1 MQGLRE
7 RLGESARAFGEVF
20 RNPDLR
26 RLQLAWAG
34 SLIGNWSY
42 FVALAVY
49 AYDQGGAAAVG
60 LVGVIRML
68 PAAIASPLLAPLA
81 DRFPRKLVMVAADV
95 VRAVLMLLAALTI
108 WQGWSQWVVYTIV
121 ALSTVSGTVFRPA
134 QAALLPHLARSPGE
148 LTAANVASSTLES
161 VGAFIGPA
169 LGGVLLALTNAE
181 TVFVVNAVSFVW
193 SALLVLAVRG
203 GGRVEK
209 EEPDRAPDA
218 ADAKGGGVGA
228 GFRAIFASRDLLVL
242 SSLYTAQTLVAGALN
257 VLVVVAAL
265 ELLDVGESGVGY
277 LNGAL
282 GVGGLVGGFV
292 ALVLA
297 SRGRLAADFGL
308 GIALFGVPLALIG
321 IASSVPVAV
330 LALGLIGLGN
340 SLVDINAL
348 TIMQRTVP
356 DEVLGRVLGV
366 LEGVLLGSIGV
377 GALLAPLLIEAAG
390 IRWALVVTGLLLP
403 AVALLASAR
412 LRSIDRRSA
421 APAELQLLQ
430 GVPILAPL
438 PLATLELLAGSLV
451 AVRYP
456 AGSVVIREGEA
467 GDRFYVIDEGEVEIA
482 GVRFGRGEGFGEIA
496 LLRDVPR
503 TATVT
508 AATDV
513 TLYALER
520 DEFIAAVTGHEPAR
534 AAADAV
540 IAARFAGFGPTVS
553 RAPA

>member
-1 MQGLRE
+1 MQGLTARIA
-7 RLGESARAFGEVF
+7 ESAQSFGEVF
-20 RNPDLR
+20 RNRDLR

-49 AYDQGGAAAVG
+49 AYDQGGATAVG

-68 PAAIASPLLAPLA
+68 PAALASPFLGALA
-81 DRFPRKLVMVAADV
+81 DRYPRKIVMVAADLI
-95 VRAVLMLLAALTI
+95 RAALMVLAALTI
-108 WQGWSQWVVYTIV
+108 WQGWSQWVVYALV

-134 QAALLPHLARSPGE
+134 QAALLPHLARSPAE
-148 LTAANVASSTLES
+148 LTAANVSSSTLES
-161 VGAFIGPA
+161 VGAFVGPA
-169 LGGVLLALTNAE
+169 LGGVLLAITNAE
-181 TVFVVNAVSFVW
+181 TVFVVNGGSFLW

-203 GGRVEK
+203 VR
-209 EEPDRAPDA
+209 A
-218 ADAKGGGVGA
+218 ADAPHAEPGTSHERGSGIGE
-228 GFRAIFASRDLLVL
+228 GLRTIRQSRDLLAL

-308 GIALFGVPLALIG
+308 GVALFGLPLALLG
-321 IASSVPVAV
+321 IVSSVPMAL
-330 LALGLIGLGN
+330 LALGLVGLGN

-356 DEVLGRVLGV
+356 DDVLGRVLGL

-377 GALLAPLLIEAAG
+377 GALLAPLLIEIAG
-390 IRWALVVTGLLLP
+390 IRWALVATGALLP
-403 AVALLASAR
+403 ALAVLAARR
-412 LRSIDRRSA
+412 LRSIDSRTA

-430 GVPILAPL
+430 GVPTLAPL
-438 PLATLELLAGSLV
+438 PVATLELLAGAL
-451 AVRYP
+451 AEVRLP
-456 AGSVVIREGEA
+456 AGAVVIHEGES
-467 GDRFYVIDEGEVEIA
+467 GDRFYVVDEGEVEIE
-482 GVRFGRGEGFGEIA
+482 GKRFGHGEGFGEIA

-513 TLYALER
+513 KLWALER
-520 DEFIAAVTGHEPAR
+520 DEFIAAVTGHEPAS

-540 IAARFAGFGPTVS
+540 IAARLGTFGATVA
-553 RAPA
+553 RTPG

>member
-68 PAAIASPLLAPLA
+68 PAAIASPFLAPLA
-81 DRFPRKLVMVAADV
+81 DRFPRKLVMVVADV

-161 VGAFIGPA
+161 VGAFVGPA

-181 TVFVVNAVSFVW
+181 TVFVVNAASFMW
-193 SALLVLAVRG
+193 SALLVLAVRR
-203 GGRVEK
+203 GGRI
-209 EEPDRAPDA
+209 EPKPGVAPVA
-218 ADAKGGGVGA
+218 ADAHGSGVGA

-242 SSLYTAQTLVAGALN
+242 SGLYTAQTLVAGALN
-257 VLVVVAAL
+257 VLVVVSAL

-390 IRWALVVTGLLLP
+390 IRWALVATGLLLP
-403 AVALLASAR
+403 TVALLASAR

-421 APAELQLLQ
+421 APVELELLQ

-451 AVRYP
+451 EVRYP

-482 GVRFGRGEGFGEIA
+482 GVHFGRGESFGEIA

-513 TLYALER
+513 ALYALER

-540 IAARFAGFGPTVS
+540 IAARFAGFSPTVS

>member
-1 MQGLRE
+1 VQGLTARIA
-7 RLGESARAFGEVF
+7 ESAQSFGEVF
-20 RNPDLR
+20 RNRDLR

-49 AYDQGGAAAVG
+49 AYDQGGATAVG

-68 PAAIASPLLAPLA
+68 PAALASPFLGALA
-81 DRFPRKLVMVAADV
+81 DRYPRKIVMVAADLI
-95 VRAVLMLLAALTI
+95 RAALMVLAALTI
-108 WQGWSQWVVYTIV
+108 WQGWSQWVVYALV

-134 QAALLPHLARSPGE
+134 QAALLPHLARSPAE
-148 LTAANVASSTLES
+148 LTAANVSSSTLES
-161 VGAFIGPA
+161 VGAFVGPA
-169 LGGVLLALTNAE
+169 LGGVLLAITNAE
-181 TVFVVNAVSFVW
+181 TVFVVNGGSFLW

-203 GGRVEK
+203 VR
-209 EEPDRAPDA
+209 A
-218 ADAKGGGVGA
+218 ADAPRAEPGA
-228 GFRAIFASRDLLVL
+228 SHERGTGIGEGLRTIRQSRDLLAL

-308 GIALFGVPLALIG
+308 GVALFGLPLALLG
-321 IASSVPVAV
+321 IVSSVPVAL
-330 LALGLIGLGN
+330 LALGLVGLGN

-356 DEVLGRVLGV
+356 DDVLGRVLGL

-377 GALLAPLLIEAAG
+377 GALLAPLLIELAG
-390 IRWALVVTGLLLP
+390 IRWALVATGALLP
-403 AVALLASAR
+403 ALAVLAARR
-412 LRSIDRRSA
+412 LRSIDSRTA

-430 GVPILAPL
+430 GVPTLAPL
-438 PLATLELLAGSLV
+438 PVATLELLAGALTE
-451 AVRYP
+451 VRLP
-456 AGSVVIREGEA
+456 AGAVVIREGES
-467 GDRFYVIDEGEVEIA
+467 GDRFYVVDEGEVEIE
-482 GVRFGRGEGFGEIA
+482 GKRFGHGEGFGEIA

-513 TLYALER
+513 KLWALER
-520 DEFIAAVTGHEPAR
+520 DEFIAAVTGHEPAS

-540 IAARFAGFGPTVS
+540 IAARLGTFGATVARTPT
-553 RAPA
+553 

>member
-1 MQGLRE
+1 MQGLTARIA
-7 RLGESARAFGEVF
+7 ESAQSFGEVF
-20 RNPDLR
+20 RNRDLR

-49 AYDQGGAAAVG
+49 AYDQGGATAVG

-68 PAAIASPLLAPLA
+68 PAALASPFLGALA
-81 DRFPRKLVMVAADV
+81 DRYPRKIVMVAADLI
-95 VRAVLMLLAALTI
+95 RAALMVLAALTI
-108 WQGWSQWVVYTIV
+108 WQGWSQWVVYALV

-134 QAALLPHLARSPGE
+134 QAALLPHLARSPAE
-148 LTAANVASSTLES
+148 LTAANVSSSTLES
-161 VGAFIGPA
+161 VGAFVGPA
-169 LGGVLLALTNAE
+169 LGGVLLAITNAE
-181 TVFVVNAVSFVW
+181 TVFVVNGGSFLW

-203 GGRVEK
+203 VR
-209 EEPDRAPDA
+209 A
-218 ADAKGGGVGA
+218 ADAPRAEPGA
-228 GFRAIFASRDLLVL
+228 SHERGTGIGEGLRTIRQSRDLLAL

-308 GIALFGVPLALIG
+308 GVALFGLPLALLG
-321 IASSVPVAV
+321 IVSSVPVAL
-330 LALGLIGLGN
+330 LALGLVGLGN

-356 DEVLGRVLGV
+356 DDVLGRVLGL

-377 GALLAPLLIEAAG
+377 GALLAPLLIELAG
-390 IRWALVVTGLLLP
+390 IRWALVATGALLP
-403 AVALLASAR
+403 ALAVLAARR
-412 LRSIDRRSA
+412 LRSIDSRTA

-430 GVPILAPL
+430 GVPTLAPL
-438 PLATLELLAGSLV
+438 PVATLELLAGALTE
-451 AVRYP
+451 VRLP
-456 AGSVVIREGEA
+456 AGAVVIREGES
-467 GDRFYVIDEGEVEIA
+467 GDRFYVVDEGEVEIE
-482 GVRFGRGEGFGEIA
+482 GKRFGHGEGFGEIA

-513 TLYALER
+513 KLWALER
-520 DEFIAAVTGHEPAR
+520 DEFIAAVTGHEPAS

-540 IAARFAGFGPTVS
+540 IAARLGTFGATVARTPT
-553 RAPA
+553 